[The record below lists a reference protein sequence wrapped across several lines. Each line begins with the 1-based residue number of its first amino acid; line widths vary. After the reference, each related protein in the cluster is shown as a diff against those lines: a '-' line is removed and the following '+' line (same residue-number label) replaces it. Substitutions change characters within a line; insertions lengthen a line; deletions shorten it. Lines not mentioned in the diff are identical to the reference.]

1 MAGFFKKL
9 KKKMFDD
16 KSEKEWRKG
25 AQSISAEQVR
35 EASRPAKEPHR
46 YGAKED
52 QRPPYFVQIGLDFG
66 TSFTKVVCRD
76 VNINK
81 PWIHVPEHPCD
92 EEVPFL
98 ISSSL
103 CSDGRTLSHPKRID
117 GAYRANSLAHIKMA
131 LQSIGLGD
139 LKSPHLAPY
148 KNALPKGM
156 EIGTFV
162 ECGAVYLLSGILGE
176 IRNNIAERFPGQV
189 EGDQTMVNMA
199 VPVASADDQRVEAL
213 FKRILHLSWYLSDEL
228 KGHPECLI
236 SEIVERVE
244 VAEQKLNS
252 GEAKELCFIYPEV
265 SANVQG
271 FIRSR
276 SSNPGLYL
284 FSDTGAGTVDQSLFR
299 FSRKDTGE
307 EFLTYLSA
315 QVLDL
320 GSSRIEE
327 LALEYSGKTDWKALE
342 NFRRLKESGS
352 KNTHINRARQTIHCE
367 LESRSKQTIAIAK
380 MKLTLKKSINDLR
393 VIFGGGGHCTNPY
406 KISVMK
412 QFDTDIFRIDLITE
426 RRRHE
431 PEFDRGMPD
440 LRTEFN
446 LKQGQ
451 ERWSRRLSVAY
462 GLSFIHDDL
471 APFKLPKE
479 VEDAKE
485 EEIIRNKAVTA
496 YAPTMDDC

>member
-9 KKKMFDD
+9 KEKMFDK
-16 KSEKEWRKG
+16 KSDKEWLK
-25 AQSISAEQVR
+25 ELEET
-35 EASRPAKEPHR
+35 EASKAKEEPKPASEGPR
-46 YGAKED
+46 KETAVD
-52 QRPPYFVQIGLDFG
+52 QRQPYFVQIGLDFG

-76 VNINK
+76 INISK
-81 PWIHVPEHPCD
+81 AWIHMPEKTCNK
-92 EEVPFL
+92 EVPFL

-103 CSDGRTLSHPKRID
+103 CFEGETLSHPKNID
-117 GAYRANSLAHIKMA
+117 AAYLANSLAHVKMA
-131 LQSIGLGD
+131 LQSIGLDD
-139 LKSPHLAPY
+139 LNSSHLLPY
-148 KNALPKGM
+148 KNTLPKGM
-156 EIGTFV
+156 ELGTFV
-162 ECGAVYLLSGILGE
+162 ECCAVYLLAGVIGE
-176 IRNNIAERFPGQV
+176 TRNKIAEHFPGQV

-199 VPVASADDQRVEAL
+199 VPVASANDHRVEAL
-213 FKRILHLSWYLSDEL
+213 FERILHLAWHLSDEFA
-228 KGHPECLI
+228 GHPECLA
-236 SEIVERVE
+236 SEIADHIKASEHRL
-244 VAEQKLNS
+244 KS
-252 GEAKELCFIYPEV
+252 GDAKELCFIYPEV

-315 QVLDL
+315 QVLNL

-327 LALEYSGKTDWKALE
+327 LAQEYSGKTDWKALE
-342 NFRRLKESGS
+342 DFRRLKESGS
-352 KNTHINRARQTIHCE
+352 HDPHINRARQKIHSE
-367 LESRSKQTIAIAK
+367 LGSRSKQTIAIAK
-380 MKLTLKKSINDLR
+380 KKLTLKKSINELR

-406 KISVMK
+406 KVSVMQ
-412 QFDTDIFRIDLITE
+412 QFDTDIFRKDQITE
-426 RRRHE
+426 RRRSE

-462 GLSFIHDDL
+462 GLSFIHEDL
-471 APFKLPKE
+471 APFKLPKD